1 MKEKLYIGYTE
12 YYLTIFDTKTD
23 SVKWNLT
30 YSEVSAK
37 EHDHFGNDIKID
49 VCSNCGDIIVRDEKG
64 KILIISSLVNSQ
76 IRPHLNTFKT
86 PFIIII
92 ATRFIKDTKNG
103 GQIMAFLSLGYT
115 VPGKWDSLKIHLKC
129 LRQITL
135 RIKHNRDVT

>member
-37 EHDHFGNDIKID
+37 EHDNFGVDIKID

-64 KILIISSLVNSQ
+64 ELTS
-76 IRPHLNTFKT
+76 
-86 PFIIII
+86 
-92 ATRFIKDTKNG
+92 
-103 GQIMAFLSLGYT
+103 YT
-115 VPGKWDSLKIHLKC
+115 NI
-129 LRQITL
+129 
-135 RIKHNRDVT
+135 